1 MPPFNAQYCFSVISS
16 LIKLEGKI
24 QTKIHTIM
32 AIRKHHTL
40 KEKEGKRTS
49 TYFHDLEEL
58 ASVLFHS
65 VLIGLLLQLER
76 KSILP
81 PNSYAG
87 WDLSFCSWKS

>member
-65 VLIGLLLQLER
+65 VLIWAFTTVR
-76 KSILP
+76 KKKHF
-81 PNSYAG
+81 AT
-87 WDLSFCSWKS
+87 K